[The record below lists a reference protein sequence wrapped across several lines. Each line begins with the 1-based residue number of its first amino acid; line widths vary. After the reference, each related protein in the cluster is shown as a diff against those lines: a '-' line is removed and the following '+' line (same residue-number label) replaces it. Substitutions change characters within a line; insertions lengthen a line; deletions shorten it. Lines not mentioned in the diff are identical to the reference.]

1 MKKYF
6 EYYQNKKFG
15 DNIRFFLFPCVQF
28 TLRSIYVNKQFD
40 IVQMNSIFYLSF
52 QKRKWI
58 FQGTRQIFSVDYW
71 EPAVG
76 LWSQV
81 NTGHGR
87 NLD

>member
-6 EYYQNKKFG
+6 KCYQNEKFG
-15 DNIRFFLFPCVQF
+15 DNIRFFFIS
-28 TLRSIYVNKQFD
+28 LRSIYVNKQFD
-40 IVQMNSIFYLSF
+40 IVQLNSIFYLSF

>member
-1 MKKYF
+1 MK
-6 EYYQNKKFG
+6 NLVTIS
-15 DNIRFFLFPCVQF
+15 DFFIS
-28 TLRSIYVNKQFD
+28 LRSIYVNKQFD

>member
-1 MKKYF
+1 MKKYLK
-6 EYYQNKKFG
+6 YYQNKKFG
-15 DNIRFFLFPCVQF
+15 DNIRFFYFLAFNLC
-28 TLRSIYVNKQFD
+28 NKQFD